1 VDYGIAQ
8 SMPIESTAGDL
19 KARLD
24 VTSPRGVVVFLPH
37 AGKLCFAVTRTA
49 VRYSL
54 LKNLY
59 FWLLLS
65 GASFGIVRPDLRLHR
80 ITDDEM
86 VECFKGRPNVQF
98 VFLNGCDTTGL
109 CRRLQLECGIPV
121 VMGWDDEV
129 VPSQQLMAMV
139 RKSLFV

>member
-1 VDYGIAQ
+1 
-8 SMPIESTAGDL
+8 M
-19 KARLD
+19 
-24 VTSPRGVVVFLPH
+24 VV
-37 AGKLCFAVTRTA
+37 
-49 VRYSL
+49 
-54 LKNLY
+54 
-59 FWLLLS
+59 LLL
-65 GASFGIVRPDLRLHR
+65 GKSFGIVRPDLRLHR

-121 VMGWDDEV
+121 VMGWDDKV

-139 RKSLFV
+139 RKSLFE